1 MAKDTYNQ
9 SKMKKDELQKK
20 ILQFIPE
27 TKSHYLSFTEPLKLE
42 EKKKKKHYYIENFL
56 KEMNSS
62 QRKRNY
68 SQCEKKITLREI

>member
-27 TKSHYLSFTEPLKLE
+27 TKSHYLSLTEPLKLE
-42 EKKKKKHYYIENFL
+42 GKKKKTKTLLY
-56 KEMNSS
+56 
-62 QRKRNY
+62 RKF
-68 SQCEKKITLREI
+68 S

>member
-27 TKSHYLSFTEPLKLE
+27 TKSHYLSLTEPLKLE
-42 EKKKKKHYYIENFL
+42 EKKKKKNTTIQKIFL
-56 KEMNSS
+56 K
-62 QRKRNY
+62 K
-68 SQCEKKITLREI
+68 